1 MSKGSFFVGRLASAF
16 ASTSLVS
23 AAKPTQNGVGAMG
36 RMRGCTAEAHPLYE
50 YVIDDNIVARLQSY
64 RIMTTVTVSPK
75 FQVVIPREVR
85 RSLGISPGEKM
96 KVMAI
101 GDRIE
106 FVPLKTARALRGFV
120 RGIDTAVRR
129 EKDRV

>member
-1 MSKGSFFVGRLASAF
+1 
-16 ASTSLVS
+16 
-23 AAKPTQNGVGAMG
+23 
-36 RMRGCTAEAHPLYE
+36 MRGSTAQAHPLYE
-50 YVIDDNIVARLQSY
+50 SIIDDNIVARLQSY
-64 RIMTTVTVSPK
+64 QVMTTVTVSPK

-96 KVMAI
+96 KVIAI

-120 RGIDTAVRR
+120 RGIDTTARR